1 MLPVRMLRR
10 GVYLW
15 EQAIRKDLA
24 TGTRKE
30 KSCVRSDLVCE
41 IDQMSKIEH
50 PYIVGFLGANIDES
64 TADTMIVLEYM
75 DGGCLQD
82 VLTAQRK
89 NGSPWRPPK
98 ATSYSWYAPAP
109 VQWIHFGCGVGLDHK
124 KLPLHP
130 HPPSRGVGTFW
141 SGAADPT
148 SLHAGVRS
156 SAPP

>member
-1 MLPVRMLRR
+1 MLRR

-15 EQAIRKDLA
+15 GQAIREDLT

-30 KSCVRSDLVCE
+30 KSSVRSDLVRE
-41 IDQMSKIEH
+41 IDQMSHNVGEH

-82 VLTAQRK
+82 VLTAQSK
-89 NGSPWRPPK
+89 SGSAWRPPK

-109 VQWIHFGCGVGLDHK
+109 VQMIHFGCGVGLNHK

-130 HPPSRGVGTFW
+130 HPRHVLVRRG
-141 SGAADPT
+141 
-148 SLHAGVRS
+148 
-156 SAPP
+156 